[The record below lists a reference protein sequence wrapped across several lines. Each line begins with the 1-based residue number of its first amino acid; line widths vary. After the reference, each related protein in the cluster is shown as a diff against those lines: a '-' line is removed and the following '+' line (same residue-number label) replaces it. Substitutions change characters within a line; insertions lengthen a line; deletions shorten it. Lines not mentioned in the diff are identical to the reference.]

1 MTENTVPMD
10 AEERAS
16 LITHALGL
24 LLSIA
29 GASAIIMNALSSND
43 HWKIAGALLF
53 SISLVMLY
61 TASTLYHG
69 VRSPELKRRMK
80 IFDHCAIYCLIA
92 GCYTPFTLVPLRGPL
107 GWTLFATVWSIAAL
121 GIVFKL
127 FYTGK
132 FRVLSTL
139 LYLAMGWL
147 VVFAQEPIRAIL
159 PHEAIS
165 LILAGGISY
174 TVGAL
179 IYLARWPLFHHAIWH
194 LFVMA
199 GSAFHYFAVY
209 FYVCC

>member
-1 MTENTVPMD
+1 MD

-159 PHEAIS
+159 PHEAIL

>member
-1 MTENTVPMD
+1 MTENILPMD

-16 LITHALGL
+16 FITHAIGL
-24 LLSIA
+24 VFSII
-29 GASAIIMNALSSND
+29 GASAIMINAISAND
-43 HWKIAGALLF
+43 QWKLIGALLF

-69 VRSPELKRRMK
+69 VRTLELKKRMK

-107 GWTLFATVWSIAAL
+107 GWTLFATVWSIAL
-121 GIVFKL
+121 FGILFKL
-127 FYTGK
+127 FFTGK
-132 FRVLSTL
+132 FRILSTL

-147 VVFAQEPIRAIL
+147 VVLAQEPIREIL
-159 PHEAIS
+159 PHNAIL

-174 TVGAL
+174 TLGAL
-179 IYLARWPLFHHAIWH
+179 IYLARWPVFHHAIWH

-199 GSAFHYFAVY
+199 GSTFHYFAVY